1 MEFSLK
7 ISSGEESCMEKYHH
21 QELLSQLRP
30 RTDLDFLVQLDVE
43 VHLNDLDYGVP
54 AAGVHHPLLDRD
66 GVPGHGVDED

>member
-1 MEFSLK
+1 
-7 ISSGEESCMEKYHH
+7 MEKYHH

-30 RTDLDFLVQLDVE
+30 RTDLDFLVQLNVE

-54 AAGVHHPLLDRD
+54 AARVHHPLLDRD